1 MPLPPACQP
10 LHVEQVGIVTVA
22 RFTLPEVMHAD
33 VIDSVG
39 DRLLALVED
48 EGRRLLVLDFT
59 SVRKLSSA
67 LLGRLVGL
75 HRKLLAVQGRMALC
89 GIEPEVR
96 QVFDLC
102 QLPRLLHLYPDRR
115 AAVAAMSC
123 DGDAEAGSPL
133 DG

>member
-1 MPLPPACQP
+1 VAPPLADRP
-10 LHVEQVGIVTVA
+10 LHIEQVGPVTVA

-39 DRLLALVED
+39 DRLLALVDD

-75 HRKLLAVQGRMALC
+75 HRKLLALQGRMALC
-89 GIEPEVR
+89 GIDSELR
-96 QVFDLC
+96 RVFELC
-102 QLPRLLHLYPDRR
+102 QLPRLLHLYPDQR
-115 AAVAAMSC
+115 AAVAAVSH
-123 DGDAEAGSPL
+123 DVDAEPEPPL
-133 DG
+133 NG